1 MEIKGKLLQFLP
13 SQSGEGKNGPWKKQE
28 IVVEQVGQV
37 PKKVCIS
44 VWGDKLNV
52 AQYAVG
58 ASLTIQ
64 VDVESR
70 EYNGRW
76 YTEVKAWKIEGAAT
90 SSSEPSYSDSEP
102 PIVSQD
108 PDDLPF

>member
-13 SQSGEGKNGPWKKQE
+13 PQTGEGKNGPWKKQE
-28 IVVEQVGQV
+28 IIVEQQGQV
-37 PKKVCIS
+37 PKKVCVS

-52 AQYAVG
+52 TQYPVG
-58 ASLTIQ
+58 APLTVQ
-64 VDVESR
+64 ADVESR

-76 YTEVKAWKIEGAAT
+76 YTEVKAWKIEGAGA
-90 SSSEPSYSDSEP
+90 SSGEPSYSDSEP
-102 PIVSQD
+102 PFASQD

>member
-13 SQSGEGKNGPWKKQE
+13 PQTGEGKNGPWKKQE
-28 IVVEQVGQV
+28 IIVEQQGQV
-37 PKKVCIS
+37 PKKVCVS

-52 AQYAVG
+52 AQYPVG
-58 ASLTIQ
+58 ASITAQ

-76 YTEVKAWKIEGAAT
+76 YTEVKAWKIEGSGSVT
-90 SSSEPSYSDSEP
+90 SEPSYSDPEP

-108 PDDLPF
+108 TDDLPF